1 MSSCGP
7 YPTLELIADHLRSG
21 VHKGVEH
28 HCVGCLRR
36 FKTSAALTAHM
47 ESSSE
52 RCNVRETKQFGNALS
67 LVSGS
72 YLGVAGRHADG
83 SIKIDAPRRPLQQW

>member
-1 MSSCGP
+1 MSSSGP
-7 YPTLELIADHLRSG
+7 YPTLELVGDHLRSG
-21 VHKGVEH
+21 AHKGVEH

-47 ESSSE
+47 ESASE

-83 SIKIDAPRRPLQQW
+83 SIKIESPHRPLQQW